1 MIFFGGKLM
10 WQNVKAAPADSI
22 LGLTEAFR
30 NDPNKQKVN
39 LGVGVY
45 KDEEGKTPILHCV
58 KAAEQILLDNEGTK
72 SYLPISG
79 DPVYAAEVQ
88 KLLFGESAAVIA
100 SGRAVTAHAPGGTGA
115 LRVGGDLLKKFYP
128 DAKVWIS
135 KPTWANHK
143 GVFQTAGFQ
152 LAEYAY
158 YNPETRAVDFAAM
171 TTSLEKI
178 PAGDIVLLH
187 ACCHNPSGVD
197 LTADQWRQV
206 AVIGKEKG
214 WIPFLDFA
222 YQGFGESIEA
232 DRCGIEEFAATGL
245 DFFIASSFSKNFGLY
260 NERTGALTVVCPTA
274 EDAAVAMSHLKTT
287 IRVIYSNPPAH
298 GGLVVAT
305 ILSNPE
311 LHKQWLSE
319 LAGMRDRIKEMRVA
333 LVEGLAAR
341 AVKGDFSSIT
351 RQRGMFSFSGL
362 SDEIVDWLRTNKSIY
377 VVGGGRINLAGL
389 TKANIDY
396 VCDAIAEALK
406 K

>member
-1 MIFFGGKLM
+1 M
-10 WQNVKAAPADSI
+10 WQNIKAAPADSI
-22 LGLTEAFR
+22 LGLTDAFR
-30 NDPNKQKVN
+30 NDPSSQKVN

-45 KDEEGKTPILHCV
+45 KDENGTTPILDCV
-58 KAAEQILLDNEGTK
+58 KAAEKILLEREKTK

-79 DPVYAAEVQ
+79 DAAYAAEVQ
-88 KLLFGESAAVIA
+88 KLLFGESGDVVS

-115 LRVGGDLLKKFYP
+115 LRVGGDLLKKFYA

-135 KPTWANHK
+135 SPTWANHK
-143 GVFQTAGFQ
+143 GVFKTAGFE
-152 LAEYAY
+152 LAEYDY
-158 YNPETRAVDFAAM
+158 YNPETKALDFEAMAA
-171 TTSLEKI
+171 SLKSI

-197 LTADQWRQV
+197 LSASEWKQV
-206 AVIGKEKG
+206 AAIGKEQG

-222 YQGFGESIEA
+222 YQGFGESVEE
-232 DRCGIEEFAATGL
+232 DRCGIEEFAAAGV

-260 NERTGALTVVCPTA
+260 NERAGALTIVSPTA
-274 EDAAVAMSHLKTT
+274 QDSAVAMSHLKST

-305 ILSNPE
+305 ILSDPE
-311 LHKQWLSE
+311 LHKQWLGE
-319 LAGMRDRIKEMRVA
+319 LAAMRDRIKAMRLA
-333 LVEGLAAR
+333 LVEGLATRGVA
-341 AVKGDFSSIT
+341 GDFSYIT

-362 SDEIVDWLRTNKSIY
+362 SDNIVAWLRSNKSIY

-389 TKANIDY
+389 TKANINY

-406 K
+406 Q